1 MTLTVRV
8 AALLLAIAGGG
19 ALGWQTR
26 GWLEDSNRLA
36 AKEAADAAIAAAMAR
51 ESGIAEMV
59 EQKLAGLQA
68 TETVIDRGIVREIE
82 KPIYRNV
89 CLGDDAVRLLNAA
102 ASGTTTSDT
111 AKPADPL
118 PRAVA
123 GTD

>member
-1 MTLTVRV
+1 MSAQLKVITLMMM
-8 AALLLAIAGGG
+8 LAVSAIC
-19 ALGWQTR
+19 GWHGR

-68 TETVIDRGIVREIE
+68 AETVIDRGIIREIE

-89 CLGDDAVRLLNAA
+89 CLEPAAVRLLNAA
-102 ASGTTTSDT
+102 ASGDTASDT
-111 AKPADPL
+111 AKPAGAMP
-118 PRAVA
+118 
-123 GTD
+123 